1 VWRRRRRRRH
11 RRRQETIREA
21 FKASTVLTIAHR
33 LATVMACD
41 RVMVLG
47 EGRVLEIGP
56 PAELAAT
63 PGSTFRTMTH
73 SAEDAADML
82 K

>member
-1 VWRRRRRRRH
+1 
-11 RRRQETIREA
+11 
-21 FKASTVLTIAHR
+21 
-33 LATVMACD
+33 MACD

-56 PAELAAT
+56 PAELAAS
-63 PGSTFRTMTH
+63 PGSVFRTMTH